1 MHCEITAI
9 GFDNSEMCWQFDLGH
24 RKYSEV
30 PILSSEAIVDGRVG
44 VGAVVIALYVAYF
57 IMALMA
63 VLRNRRGGVKGVKIG
78 SVEMH

>member
-9 GFDNSEMCWQFDLGH
+9 GFDNSEMCWQFDLDH